1 MLPVAVHPAGA
12 LRHRRS
18 PPYLVVLALGMFV
31 AVVGAWCA
39 GGVARPAA
47 GAGSA
52 QILLDFDPAAPGVQA
67 QATVPYGTDP
77 VQVDVVVLNA
87 DNIGAFEFYLA
98 YDNVSLAF
106 DSWTLGPF
114 LGSTGRPVSCFPI
127 ISENTIRIGCT
138 TTGIEPA
145 GPSGDGVLVHLFFHP
160 RFSGQTC
167 MSMLLVETAEIL
179 GHPLPTT
186 GAGGCV
192 TIPPPTPTPTPSP
205 TATLT
210 PTATRTPPTPTRTP
224 RTSSPTPVPTTPVPQ
239 TPGATTTP
247 AASATPPTASATAA
261 PRTPPAGTST
271 LAVVNTVISAER
283 TPSLTRTVA
292 PGTGFPGT
300 GSNGGMRASRLEWV
314 VAVMGL
320 IIGVLLVTLLRQSA
334 RSDDG

>member
-12 LRHRRS
+12 PRHRRS
-18 PPYLVVLALGMFV
+18 PPLPLV
-31 AVVGAWCA
+31 AVAALAALLGAWC
-39 GGVARPAA
+39 GGSRAYGPAQA
-47 GAGSA
+47 AGSA
-52 QILLDFDPAAPGVQA
+52 QIVLDFDPATPGVQA

-77 VQVDVVVLNA
+77 IQVDVVILNA
-87 DNIGAFEFYLA
+87 NNIGAFEFYLA
-98 YDNVSLAF
+98 YDSVSLAF
-106 DSWTLGPF
+106 DGWTLGPF

-127 ISENTIRIGCT
+127 ISENTVRIGCT
-138 TTGIEPA
+138 TTGLEPD
-145 GPSGDGVLVHLFFHP
+145 GPSGDGVLVHLFFHA
-160 RFSGQTC
+160 RFTGQTC

-239 TPGATTTP
+239 TPGASPTP
-247 AASATPPTASATAA
+247 ATSGTPVTASVTAA
-261 PRTPPAGTST
+261 PRTPAAGTST
-271 LAVVNTVISAER
+271 PSVVNTVISAER
-283 TPSLTRTVA
+283 TPSVTRTVA

-300 GSNGGMRASRLEWV
+300 GSNGGMRGSRLEWV
-314 VAVMGL
+314 VAAMGL
-320 IIGVLLVTLLRQSA
+320 IIGVLLVTLLRQST
-334 RSDDG
+334 RRDDD